1 MEKVEKDHCG
11 VAGFGGY
18 HFAKNDLPER
28 LSRDRLQGTCYG
40 GVMQLYI
47 ARHGLAVPKDEDPN
61 CPLSKTG
68 QRDIA
73 RMASFLAR
81 TCPSIK
87 RIIHSGKIRAA
98 QTALIYSETLGP
110 GRIVEE
116 GSVGLSPNDPT
127 DPVISALSGWNE
139 DTMLVSHLPL
149 VGKLVARLVSSDES
163 RDIVNFHAGAVTC
176 LRHAEGNR
184 GWTLAWAVS
193 PDLLGS

>member
-1 MEKVEKDHCG
+1 
-11 VAGFGGY
+11 
-18 HFAKNDLPER
+18 
-28 LSRDRLQGTCYG
+28 
-40 GVMQLYI
+40 MQLYI
-47 ARHGLAVPKDEDPN
+47 ARHGLAVSKDEDPN

-116 GSVGLSPNDPT
+116 ASVGLAPGDPT

-149 VGKLVARLVSSDES
+149 VGKLVARLVSGDES
-163 RDIVNFHAGAVTC
+163 RDIVTFRTGAVTC

-184 GWTLAWAVS
+184 GWTLAWAVG

>member
-1 MEKVEKDHCG
+1 
-11 VAGFGGY
+11 
-18 HFAKNDLPER
+18 
-28 LSRDRLQGTCYG
+28 
-40 GVMQLYI
+40 MQLYV

-73 RMASFLAR
+73 RIASFLAR

-98 QTALIYSETLGP
+98 QTALIYSETLGL

-116 GSVGLSPNDPT
+116 ASVGLAPNDPT
-127 DPVISALSGWNE
+127 DPMISALSGWNE

-149 VGKLVARLVSSDES
+149 VGKLVARLVSGDES
-163 RDIVNFHAGAVTC
+163 RDIVKFQAGAVTC

-184 GWTLAWAVS
+184 GWTLAWAVN